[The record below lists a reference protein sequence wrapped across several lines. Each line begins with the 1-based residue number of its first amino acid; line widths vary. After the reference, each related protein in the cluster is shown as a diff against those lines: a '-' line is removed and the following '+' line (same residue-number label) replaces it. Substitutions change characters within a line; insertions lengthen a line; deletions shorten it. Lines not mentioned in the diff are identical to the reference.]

1 MKIKSNMLRLR
12 EVLPSWVRLF
22 LFREAP
28 VCVAIST
35 PASVLWRSGWSL
47 GKYRGRMRKR
57 LRQESRLPRCK
68 VNGQRISNKE
78 RFPMDGDWRV
88 GERRLVRT
96 ATKA

>member
-1 MKIKSNMLRLR
+1 MEIKSNMLRLR

-22 LFREAP
+22 LFWKAS
-28 VCVAIST
+28 VCVTISA
-35 PASVLWRSGWSL
+35 PASVLWRNGWSL
-47 GKYRGRMRKR
+47 GKYRERMCKR

-68 VNGQRISNKE
+68 VNGQRMGNKE